1 MLLESVAL
9 SIGSTVS
16 GKVSSN
22 KLAKGRSPDGH
33 LAGRLIAKTERKRE
47 KRVRNEIYIN
57 KQKKD
62 ERRKTSRKKGTES
75 VKEIGQM
82 TEYSNLQRILTD
94 SKTNSRKN
102 KRKKQ

>member
-1 MLLESVAL
+1 MNTLLESAAL
-9 SIGSTVS
+9 TVGIGSNVS

-47 KRVRNEIYIN
+47 KRMRNEIDIN

-62 ERRKTSRKKGTES
+62 ERRQEI
-75 VKEIGQM
+75 KEQ
-82 TEYSNLQRILTD
+82 SCQRNWPNDRIQSFTQKID
-94 SKTNSRKN
+94 R
-102 KRKKQ
+102 